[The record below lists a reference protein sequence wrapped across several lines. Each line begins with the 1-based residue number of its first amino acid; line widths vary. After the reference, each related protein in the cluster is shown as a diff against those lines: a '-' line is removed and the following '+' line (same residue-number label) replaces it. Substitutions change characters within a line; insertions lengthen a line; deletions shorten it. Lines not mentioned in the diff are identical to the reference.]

1 VRRSLFGL
9 LAFGILVI
17 PIDAHQNSESHNV
30 SLIQEDNC
38 SETRVASLQ
47 NYDRLSEI
55 FLDEGLRH
63 PPHNLAGNVVWG
75 TRYYLESLLTAYE
88 ATCNPKYIQAFLDSG
103 QSVMNLVETM
113 TVLDAPDPGEPAD
126 TANGSLVTLTG
137 WPTWLASFSVP
148 AMVPTQT
155 GPAALYAQ
163 DLGPSNYFE
172 VIQQSNGSLQLAL
185 TAGGKTLETHTI
197 QSIVDLSAVASEP
210 LIWGQSAGR
219 IKVTGAGLPAPGVYP
234 VYVPEKTIWNSEQAG
249 GILLPFA
256 HFLLLAKAHAGLAGE
271 VTREEWTHKIL
282 AIASGYENDFISDGY
297 GGLTLHNPKWLP
309 NVTADTDAAMDYI
322 SVEATLRVFL
332 FELSGDP
339 HQLAIAQG
347 LMLHQRN
354 FQWSVTPQGWLL
366 FQFWPDFNPW
376 SSRANA
382 PSGNVMDSFD
392 FDPNTPSPV
401 TDAGFFVDFL
411 HFVKVFRLARDIGI
425 PENIYI
431 ANRATFQQ
439 YLLYGSGFP
448 PSGSDSLLRGF
459 YPTVN
464 STASDAINPSQDPF
478 AGAGFLT
485 PEVADQSFINAN
497 WNWMLSFGQ
506 DPHGGSI
513 GYFLRAW
520 ARSEAAELNVRKYV
534 KRPHIGTNI
543 P

>member
-1 VRRSLFGL
+1 
-9 LAFGILVI
+9 
-17 PIDAHQNSESHNV
+17 
-30 SLIQEDNC
+30 
-38 SETRVASLQ
+38 
-47 NYDRLSEI
+47 
-55 FLDEGLRH
+55 
-63 PPHNLAGNVVWG
+63 
-75 TRYYLESLLTAYE
+75 
-88 ATCNPKYIQAFLDSG
+88 
-103 QSVMNLVETM
+103 MNLVETM

-172 VIQQSNGSLQLAL
+172 VIQQSNGSLQLAW

-256 HFLLLAKAHAGLAGE
+256 HFLLLTKVHAGLADE

-297 GGLTLHNPKWLP
+297 GGLTLHNPQWLP

-376 SSRANA
+376 SSRA
-382 PSGNVMDSFD
+382 
-392 FDPNTPSPV
+392 
-401 TDAGFFVDFL
+401 
-411 HFVKVFRLARDIGI
+411 K
-425 PENIYI
+425 
-431 ANRATFQQ
+431 
-439 YLLYGSGFP
+439 
-448 PSGSDSLLRGF
+448 
-459 YPTVN
+459 
-464 STASDAINPSQDPF
+464 
-478 AGAGFLT
+478 
-485 PEVADQSFINAN
+485 
-497 WNWMLSFGQ
+497 
-506 DPHGGSI
+506 
-513 GYFLRAW
+513 
-520 ARSEAAELNVRKYV
+520 
-534 KRPHIGTNI
+534 
-543 P
+543 